1 MRFLKYEENNMTTIN
16 NMNNKALT
24 AHDSFS
30 TISVY
35 RGVHRKSSEGD
46 TKAGGAGEYWKKTYL
61 FVKSF
66 TTLIC
71 RVLDPVFLPLS
82 GYGSSF

>member
-1 MRFLKYEENNMTTIN
+1 MRFLKYEKNNMTTIN
-16 NMNNKALT
+16 TMNNKALT
-24 AHDSFS
+24 AHDSFF

-35 RGVHRKSSEGD
+35 RGIHRKSSEGD
-46 TKAGGAGEYWKKTYL
+46 TKAGGAGEYWKKHL